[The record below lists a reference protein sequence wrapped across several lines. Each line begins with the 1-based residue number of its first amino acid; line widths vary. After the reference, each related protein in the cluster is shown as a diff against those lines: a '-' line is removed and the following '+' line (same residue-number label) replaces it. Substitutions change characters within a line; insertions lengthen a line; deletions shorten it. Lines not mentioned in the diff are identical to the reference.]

1 MFEGAS
7 EGSVRARML
16 TEVSGQQM
24 SDEHGATDA
33 HDDQA
38 NGSDSLGPIDVQ
50 AWGAL
55 AVGIA
60 LGLVVAL
67 CIAASTGA
75 L

>member
-1 MFEGAS
+1 
-7 EGSVRARML
+7 ML
-16 TEVSGQQM
+16 TEVSRQQM
-24 SDEHGATDA
+24 SDEHADEHGATDA
-33 HDDQA
+33 HDDHA
-38 NGSDSLGPIDVQ
+38 NHSDSLGPIDVQ

>member
-1 MFEGAS
+1 
-7 EGSVRARML
+7 ML
-16 TEVSGQQM
+16 MEVSGQQM
-24 SDEHGATDA
+24 SDEHADDHGATDP
-33 HDDQA
+33 HDDHA
-38 NGSDSLGPIDVQ
+38 HGSEAPGPIDVQ

-55 AVGIA
+55 AVGIG